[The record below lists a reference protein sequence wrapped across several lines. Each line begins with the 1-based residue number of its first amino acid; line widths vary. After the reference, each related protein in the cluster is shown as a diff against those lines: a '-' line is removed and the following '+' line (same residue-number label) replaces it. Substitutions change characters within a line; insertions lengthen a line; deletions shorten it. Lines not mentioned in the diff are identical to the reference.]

1 MVTMLIVRGGARPAG
16 PAGAGLRGPAERPG
30 AAEQQAAGAMPPRAD
45 ERRQAGDEA
54 CRVAPA
60 THPLHAVV
68 QADGGRAQSAIVARQ
83 RNDLLHRDAAD
94 LRRALRRPL
103 QRALAKRL
111 PAQRVGGEVIG
122 VQPVVAHQLM
132 HQCQRQR
139 TVGAR
144 AQGDVFVAL
153 VGRFGAARVD
163 ADDARAV
170 SLGLLHL
177 APEMQVA
184 GNRVAAPD
192 QDQLRLGKE
201 LHFHADLAAKR
212 LQQRLAAGSG
222 ANGAIQLRR
231 TQPVEEARCHA
242 LALHQSHGAG
252 IAVGQ
257 YRFGLARGNGVE
269 ARGNVVQRFVPA
281 DRLETARS
289 PWDRRA

>member
-1 MVTMLIVRGGARPAG
+1 
-16 PAGAGLRGPAERPG
+16 
-30 AAEQQAAGAMPPRAD
+30 
-45 ERRQAGDEA
+45 
-54 CRVAPA
+54 
-60 THPLHAVV
+60 
-68 QADGGRAQSAIVARQ
+68 
-83 RNDLLHRDAAD
+83 
-94 LRRALRRPL
+94 
-103 QRALAKRL
+103 
-111 PAQRVGGEVIG
+111 
-122 VQPVVAHQLM
+122 M

-139 TVGAR
+139 TVGAW

-212 LQQRLAAGSG
+212 LHQRLAAGSG

-242 LALHQSHGAG
+242 LALHQAHGAG

-257 YRFGLARGNGVE
+257 YRFGLACGNGVE
-269 ARGNVVQRFVPA
+269 ARGDVAQRFAPTPTGSKRPA
-281 DRLETARS
+281 PLGPHPLERLKNALGVVGSLGVARHLGAQHAARVGVVRIALHTDGAALLHRGQQCAGIGAIVGAGAAHDVRFS
-289 PWDRRA
+289 RWQDGVGHEWPKVRG